1 MTSTRLHPSLRPRHL
16 LLAAMLGVCL
26 SAVAAPKTGRVPS
39 NAAAV
44 TPVAEPANVQRLLI
58 RYRTGIKMGAAAS
71 AAGDTE
77 RAQAAAQVAR
87 SAGLA
92 GESRMHYLKS
102 VSPSLHV
109 ATLDQPVSA
118 AEARAM
124 MQRLQADPAVLDV
137 MIDQRAKP
145 HLVPNDPYFTGGDQ
159 WHLQPSSVIPGGL
172 NVNTAWDR
180 STGNGVVIAVL
191 DDGYTTHA
199 DLVTNLLPGY
209 DFVSADFDPL
219 NPPNPAPFGGNL
231 YWTANDGNA
240 RDPVSLDPGN
250 WVTESEVALGYC
262 DEPTPVSTW
271 HGSHVTGLAAAV
283 GNNGQ
288 SGLGVAFGAKVLPVR
303 VLGRCGG
310 YVSDVLA
317 GARWAVG
324 LNVPGVPLN
333 TTPARILNLSLGFTA
348 VCDATTQGVIDEVRA
363 RNVSIVASSGNDTS
377 TLISVPANCRGVF
390 AVTAHTREGDSADY
404 ANVGTGVRISA
415 AGGGRNTILLE
426 QAGSPREIVSTGNAG
441 LTVPTSDADLL
452 LSGTSMAAP
461 QVAGVLALL
470 AAARPELSMSTLES
484 FVVSSARAFPA
495 GGYCA
500 TNPQGLPAGFCGSGL
515 LDADAAMA
523 TAMGYSASTGGGG
536 CTAAPGGQ
544 ADLSLL
550 LLALAAAGLM
560 VWRRRQVR

>member
-1 MTSTRLHPSLRPRHL
+1 MSSTPLQPSRRPRCL
-16 LLAAMLGVCL
+16 LMAALLGVCL
-26 SAVAAPKTGRVPS
+26 SAVAAPKTGKLPS
-39 NAAAV
+39 SAVAV
-44 TPVAEPANVQRLLI
+44 TPVAEPASVQRLLI

-71 AAGDTE
+71 ADGATE
-77 RAQAAAQVAR
+77 RAQAAAQVMR

-102 VSPSLHV
+102 VSPSMHV
-109 ATLDQPVSA
+109 ATLEQAVSA

-145 HLVPNDPYFTGGDQ
+145 HFVPNDPYFTGRDQ

-172 NVNTAWDR
+172 NVNDAWDR
-180 STGNGVVIAVL
+180 STGSGVVIAIL
-191 DDGYTTHA
+191 DGGYVTHA
-199 DLVTNLLPGY
+199 DLLPNVLPGY
-209 DFVSADFDPL
+209 DFVSAD
-219 NPPNPAPFGGNL
+219 PPGSTPTLAGQPF
-231 YWTANDGNA
+231 WTANDGND
-240 RDPVSLDPGN
+240 RDSFALDPGD
-250 WVTESEVALGYC
+250 WVTQAEVTAGFC
-262 DEPTPVSTW
+262 DEATPESTW
-271 HGSHVTGLAAAV
+271 HGSHVAGLAGAA
-283 GNNGQ
+283 GNNSQ
-288 SGLGVAFGAKVLPVR
+288 SGLGVAFGARILPVR

-310 YVSDVLA
+310 YVSDILA

-324 LNVPGVPLN
+324 LDVLGVPRN
-333 TTPARILNLSLGFTA
+333 PTPARILNLSLGLPGT
-348 VCDATTQGVIDEVRA
+348 CSSTIQSVIDEVRSQD
-363 RNVSIVASSGNDTS
+363 VSIVASAGNDGN

-404 ANVGTGVRISA
+404 ANVGSGVRISA
-415 AGGGRNTILLE
+415 AGGGLNTLLLE
-426 QAGSPREIVSTGNAG
+426 QPGSPRGIVSTGNAG

-470 AAARPELSMSTLES
+470 AAVRPDLSMSTLES
-484 FVVSSARAFPA
+484 FVVGSARAFPA

-500 TNPQGLPAGFCGSGL
+500 TNPQALPSGFCGSGL

-523 TAMGYSASTGGGG
+523 TALGIAPSGGGG
-536 CTAAPGGQ
+536 CTAAPNGQ

>member
-1 MTSTRLHPSLRPRHL
+1 MTSTRLHPSLRPVHL
-16 LLAAMLGVCL
+16 LLAALLGVCL
-26 SAVAAPKTGRVPS
+26 SAVAAPKTGKVPS
-39 NAAAV
+39 NAVAV

-145 HLVPNDPYFTGGDQ
+145 HLVPNDPYFTGRDQ

-180 STGNGVVIAVL
+180 STGTGVVIAVL

-199 DLVTNLLPGY
+199 DLVSNLLPGY

-219 NPPNPAPFGGNL
+219 NPPNPAPFGGNP

-240 RDPVSLDPGN
+240 RDPMSLDPGD
-250 WVTESEVALGYC
+250 WVTQSDVAEGFC
-262 DEPTPVSTW
+262 DEPTPESTW
-271 HGSHVTGLAAAV
+271 HGSHVAGLAAAV
-283 GNNGQ
+283 GNNDQ
-288 SGLGVAFGAKVLPVR
+288 SGLGVAFGAKILPVR

-310 YVSDVLA
+310 YVSDILT

-324 LNVPGVPLN
+324 LQVPDVSLN
-333 TTPARILNLSLGFTA
+333 PPQREF
-348 VCDATTQGVIDEVRA
+348 
-363 RNVSIVASSGNDTS
+363 S
-377 TLISVPANCRGVF
+377 T
-390 AVTAHTREGDSADY
+390 
-404 ANVGTGVRISA
+404 
-415 AGGGRNTILLE
+415 
-426 QAGSPREIVSTGNAG
+426 
-441 LTVPTSDADLL
+441 
-452 LSGTSMAAP
+452 
-461 QVAGVLALL
+461 
-470 AAARPELSMSTLES
+470 
-484 FVVSSARAFPA
+484 
-495 GGYCA
+495 
-500 TNPQGLPAGFCGSGL
+500 
-515 LDADAAMA
+515 
-523 TAMGYSASTGGGG
+523 
-536 CTAAPGGQ
+536 
-544 ADLSLL
+544 
-550 LLALAAAGLM
+550 
-560 VWRRRQVR
+560 